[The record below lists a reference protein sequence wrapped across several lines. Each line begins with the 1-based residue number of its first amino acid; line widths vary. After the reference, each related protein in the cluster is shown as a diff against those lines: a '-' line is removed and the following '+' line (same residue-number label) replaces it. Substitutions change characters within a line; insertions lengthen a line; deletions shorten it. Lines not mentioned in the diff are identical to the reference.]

1 MPTDLFRQHYLRMSR
16 GQRFLRL
23 EPETKEPSNRADME
37 YYQKFKDASEEEV
50 KQFVTWT
57 QGKANDEIV
66 AGSKAFVVKGK
77 EVKEKK
83 TKSKETE

>member
-1 MPTDLFRQHYLRMSR
+1 
-16 GQRFLRL
+16 
-23 EPETKEPSNRADME
+23 ME